1 VSKVFHSCPQEQ
13 AQRSSLRG
21 DQPQSGHRMRGPEGL
36 SIFSSSGSRSITTD
50 ELSSLTGHMPRYYA
64 LLGAMAEC
72 EIAEWYVTF
81 GLRNGDGGA
90 ESMVV
95 TQRNPTDSSRACKW
109 KSPTNLTWR
118 HTAGIDFRRTV
129 PFPKGLRRMAASEIA
144 KYRVANLAFSR
155 VRANPVAVASEISQS
170 AMINRLVFQRRDA
183 VPRERPNSAQ
193 VRTGYLPSVP
203 NHCQIRS
210 LPGSSA

>member
-1 VSKVFHSCPQEQ
+1 
-13 AQRSSLRG
+13 
-21 DQPQSGHRMRGPEGL
+21 
-36 SIFSSSGSRSITTD
+36 
-50 ELSSLTGHMPRYYA
+50 MPRYYA

-118 HTAGIDFRRTV
+118 HTAGIDFR
-129 PFPKGLRRMAASEIA
+129 EDC
-144 KYRVANLAFSR
+144 AFSKGAQ
-155 VRANPVAVASEISQS
+155 ANGMRPTSKLSRH
-170 AMINRLVFQRRDA
+170 RL
-183 VPRERPNSAQ
+183 
-193 VRTGYLPSVP
+193 GGL
-203 NHCQIRS
+203 
-210 LPGSSA
+210 